1 MINGRGRSDQS
12 SVTCDGSGKRESADE
27 SNQKGSTPK
36 LDLARDQNGRPTR
49 AMIAVG
55 TTANCS

>member
-1 MINGRGRSDQS
+1 MVNDRDRLSQS
-12 SVTCDGSGKRESADE
+12 SATCGCGKRESADE